1 VSSAVK
7 QGMGAFEAIYRAMT
21 GNLWMPP
28 IALEG

>member
-1 VSSAVK
+1 
-7 QGMGAFEAIYRAMT
+7 MGAFEAIYRAMT